1 MSLGDFIKEQL
12 KKREQRGK
20 SPEFLKAINQE
31 KAEFFDAL
39 SDLGKHTFEAGV
51 TTLLKAPT
59 EIFLKSFKGCL

>member
-39 SDLGKHTFEAGV
+39 SDL
-51 TTLLKAPT
+51 
-59 EIFLKSFKGCL
+59 